1 MITFQANKLLRALT
15 LSAKVWRAVVMDL
28 SYRGITDVLP
38 EDMLRAGTT
47 TDLLAEVKRTVL
59 GPKTWSLAHSP
70 IPKIA
75 RQLSLPSPVVADSL
89 RAVRLLPGGEYIAF
103 QRDFFLEFW
112 SVPRRECVWTWHSPA
127 KFLWSVDVRDG
138 GRTAFVLLFTHRRVL
153 LSNSTWTDGR
163 SISIVQVELK
173 TKEESV
179 LFESEPFEF
188 VSHPPVPTMSG
199 DFFAMAYD
207 NRYLAEMVLVV
218 NWRAQQYVA
227 FELQAGKSMVITRFY
242 TSLPSLIFA
251 YHPNSQ

>member
-1 MITFQANKLLRALT
+1 
-15 LSAKVWRAVVMDL
+15 
-28 SYRGITDVLP
+28 
-38 EDMLRAGTT
+38 
-47 TDLLAEVKRTVL
+47 
-59 GPKTWSLAHSP
+59 
-70 IPKIA
+70 
-75 RQLSLPSPVVADSL
+75 
-89 RAVRLLPGGEYIAF
+89 
-103 QRDFFLEFW
+103 
-112 SVPRRECVWTWHSPA
+112 
-127 KFLWSVDVRDG
+127 
-138 GRTAFVLLFTHRRVL
+138 
-153 LSNSTWTDGR
+153 
-163 SISIVQVELK
+163 VELK

-242 TSLPSLIFA
+242 TSLSSLIFA

>member
-1 MITFQANKLLRALT
+1 
-15 LSAKVWRAVVMDL
+15 
-28 SYRGITDVLP
+28 
-38 EDMLRAGTT
+38 
-47 TDLLAEVKRTVL
+47 
-59 GPKTWSLAHSP
+59 
-70 IPKIA
+70 
-75 RQLSLPSPVVADSL
+75 
-89 RAVRLLPGGEYIAF
+89 
-103 QRDFFLEFW
+103 
-112 SVPRRECVWTWHSPA
+112 
-127 KFLWSVDVRDG
+127 VRDG

-227 FELQAGKSMVITRFY
+227 FELQAGKSMVIT
-242 TSLPSLIFA
+242 
-251 YHPNSQ
+251 